1 MDPSDEEF
9 ISKSERKRRHHAIRD
24 LGAALAEL
32 APKQLARIPLDDE
45 LMAVVMEAAKAQRS
59 ARQRQ
64 LRYLAKRLAG
74 EDLRPIQAAYDAVKG
89 EGDKATAKQHRLEH
103 WRERLVD
110 EGDAALDE
118 YLQAYPEAP
127 RGDLRAL
134 IRKARNDRER
144 QRPAKS
150 ARQLFRLLRDLDDER
165 DVEAAEEAA
174 RSDSGDTP

>member
-1 MDPSDEEF
+1 MDPADEEI

-24 LGAALAEL
+24 LGAALADL

-45 LMAVVMEAAKAQRS
+45 LMAVVMDAAKAQRS

-64 LRYLAKRLAG
+64 LRYLAKRLAAA
-74 EDLRPIQAAYDAVKG
+74 DLGPIQAAYEAVKG

-103 WRERLVD
+103 WRERLIE
-110 EGDAALDE
+110 EGDKALDE

-127 RGDLRAL
+127 RGELRAL
-134 IRKARNDRER
+134 VRQSRSERER
-144 QRPAKS
+144 QRPPKS
-150 ARQLFRLLRDLDDER
+150 ARQLFRLLRGLDDER

-174 RSDSGDTP
+174 WSDSDEPQ